1 MNMQW
6 ASASC
11 INLSLDGAMDGR
23 SEKTKCEFFENSPK
37 KSSLYS
43 FISKDQKHKMYLRN
57 TFPTFQYVFEAG
69 LLLIR
74 YVMDTI
80 ITIFKQYFAFTD

>member
-1 MNMQW
+1 MQW

-11 INLSLDGAMDGR
+11 TNLSPDGAMDGR

-43 FISKDQKHKMYLRN
+43 FISKDQKYKMSLMN
-57 TFPTFQYVFEAG
+57 TFPTFQFVFETG
-69 LLLIR
+69 LLLIW
-74 YVMDTI
+74 YVMDPT
-80 ITIFKQYFAFTD
+80 ITI